1 MFEKIFGK
9 TIEEGQISYITLSKA
24 LKFIATVDQ
33 VTVDATV
40 ETAKEYI
47 EFERQLNEVIPVP
60 VHCPCELLPFEEM
73 VDTDFVIYARKHSRG
88 DYKKS

>member
-47 EFERQLNEVIPVP
+47 EFERQLNEVGNMFENIPVP
-60 VHCPCELLPFEEM
+60 VHCSCKLLPL
-73 VDTDFVIYARKHSRG
+73 G

>member
-33 VTVDATV
+33 VTVDATI

-47 EFERQLNEVIPVP
+47 EFERQLNEVGNMFENIPVP
-60 VHCPCELLPFEEM
+60 VHCPCKLLPL
-73 VDTDFVIYARKHSRG
+73 G